1 MGMYS
6 IQDYFVYI
14 LILFAIIFIFLKI
27 FERIRLDRRFLIL
40 ISPYVV
46 MGISIRLLVDVGR
59 IEFNQLYS
67 VTPGVY
73 IVTIVLGLIFISL
86 GFLIQRLTGIDYWI
100 LPFISGS
107 IISLFLVYQLSS
119 YLINPGWIPYP
130 VLLAIFITL
139 AIYAISI
146 LFKIEIFQKTS
157 NLGII
162 FAHLLD
168 GSATSLALD
177 NYPNFYEE
185 HLLPSYLI
193 SLAGDNAFIM
203 VPIKLS
209 IILLALYFIE
219 RWYEEEKKENNRC
232 KHNTLYTVIKLVI
245 FIIGI
250 GPGIRNTLLP
260 ALKL

>member
-119 YLINPGWIPYP
+119 YLINPGWISYP
-130 VLLAIFITL
+130 VLLQFL
-139 AIYAISI
+139 
-146 LFKIEIFQKTS
+146 
-157 NLGII
+157 
-162 FAHLLD
+162 
-168 GSATSLALD
+168 
-177 NYPNFYEE
+177 
-185 HLLPSYLI
+185 
-193 SLAGDNAFIM
+193 
-203 VPIKLS
+203 
-209 IILLALYFIE
+209 
-219 RWYEEEKKENNRC
+219 
-232 KHNTLYTVIKLVI
+232 
-245 FIIGI
+245 
-250 GPGIRNTLLP
+250 
-260 ALKL
+260 